1 MIRPL
6 RYAMLACASFL
17 LVANVARSAPV
28 TLDAPALNSDL
39 ESIATI
45 HLDVVAGSSGAPY
58 GFTVQWLTK
67 TQFDALGG
75 WPADPSDP
83 LIQEAIFLGTPTL
96 NTVDGTYSFLLG
108 AGETANIEIGD
119 IFDET
124 GILSS
129 DRGEMSQGTNY
140 VFRVRADGDGSA
152 FMAGEGLV
160 PSSPF
165 SGTLTAHTNPKPAG
179 SGCIFT
185 QGYWKNHPDAWP
197 VSSLKLGLIVYT
209 KTQLLAIFNTPAAGN
224 GIISLAHQLIA
235 AKLNILNG
243 AIASSLITGA
253 ISTADA
259 MIGSKI
265 IPPIGS
271 GFLSPAVTSHLTDD
285 LEEFNSMEN
294 NPALCQGSTPAKFRT
309 WGELKASY
317 R

>member
-1 MIRPL
+1 MPLFILRRSLRAFRHSLRREPQNSLCGPPCHPYHALVRFAAGTPRLMHHAKTSHREPPPMTRPL

-39 ESIATI
+39 ESVATI

-67 TQFDALGG
+67 AQFDALGG

-108 AGETANIEIGD
+108 AGESAGIEIGD

-140 VFRVRADGDGSA
+140 VFRVRADGDGS
-152 FMAGEGLV
+152 
-160 PSSPF
+160 
-165 SGTLTAHTNPKPAG
+165 
-179 SGCIFT
+179 
-185 QGYWKNHPDAWP
+185 
-197 VSSLKLGLIVYT
+197 
-209 KTQLLAIFNTPAAGN
+209 
-224 GIISLAHQLIA
+224 
-235 AKLNILNG
+235 
-243 AIASSLITGA
+243 
-253 ISTADA
+253 
-259 MIGSKI
+259 
-265 IPPIGS
+265 
-271 GFLSPAVTSHLTDD
+271 
-285 LEEFNSMEN
+285 
-294 NPALCQGSTPAKFRT
+294 
-309 WGELKASY
+309 
-317 R
+317 